1 MFQRDWSLLN
11 VVLLVIL
18 AGRAGRRGFDSEGN
32 VIFLGVK
39 ENKISRLINSRLPL
53 LIGNDPLSLSLVLRL
68 FCLTS
73 DEADTDALSRY
84 GSLIHLHC

>member
-1 MFQRDWSLLN
+1 M
-11 VVLLVIL
+11 LVIL

-68 FCLTS
+68 FSLTS
-73 DEADTDALSRY
+73 DQADTDALSRY
-84 GSLIHLHC
+84 GSLIIHFYC